1 MDLFFDYQRI
11 IMDTAEISL
20 LFYIF
25 AWNEGMNVLRLFVFN
40 LIDTTMNPG
49 KWHKLSLYQEK
60 EKGNIV
66 HCHLCPHNCVI
77 HDGMTG
83 ICKTRVNSEGTL
95 YCTAYG
101 NPCSVSIDPIEKKP
115 LFHFLPGERIFSL
128 ATPGCNFHCLNCQ
141 NWQIS
146 QESPLKINRYELMPV
161 EVVQQATGHR
171 TKLIA
176 FTYTEPTVYYEYMFD
191 IAQYA
196 HKKGVRTVLISN
208 GFINQQPLLDLC
220 PFLDAA
226 NIDLKCFDDGI
237 YHSLCGGALKPVLH
251 TLKTLKEQGVWLE
264 ITYLLIPGI
273 TDTMEMVESMCAW
286 LVDNGFEDTP
296 LHFSRFFPSYKLP
309 EVPPTPESALIEARK
324 IAKKAGINYV
334 YIGNMPDLGYE
345 NTNCKRCNRKI
356 VVRDGY
362 KVIENHVKDGLC
374 GFCGEPVPGVW
385 M

>member
-95 YCTAYG
+95 YSTAYG

-208 GFINQQPLLDLC
+208 GFINQQPLLDL
-220 PFLDAA
+220 
-226 NIDLKCFDDGI
+226 
-237 YHSLCGGALKPVLH
+237 
-251 TLKTLKEQGVWLE
+251 
-264 ITYLLIPGI
+264 
-273 TDTMEMVESMCAW
+273 
-286 LVDNGFEDTP
+286 
-296 LHFSRFFPSYKLP
+296 
-309 EVPPTPESALIEARK
+309 
-324 IAKKAGINYV
+324 
-334 YIGNMPDLGYE
+334 
-345 NTNCKRCNRKI
+345 
-356 VVRDGY
+356 
-362 KVIENHVKDGLC
+362 
-374 GFCGEPVPGVW
+374 
-385 M
+385 